1 MWLCQLPFVLGK
13 LKDETV
19 LSNFYPNLKC
29 NCLSVS
35 CKSLSSITFYLP
47 QSRYWGL
54 VSWFGAPKFVA
65 KPWNAPIAIEEML
78 LSAKCNSLP
87 LLFPPVHHF
96 FSCIYLSFPHTL
108 LLHPPFVPAGEVVT
122 CPEGTWGTPPSCSCV
137 EDNTAYFGNNA
148 RVGSSNPQPSRA
160 ACARSCREHPEC
172 QFWTWGKGS
181 PMGPCYLKH
190 SRDNV
195 SPGLTSYVSG
205 SKLCVLP
212 ESEGK
217 PDELYK
223 SAKIG

>member
-1 MWLCQLPFVLGK
+1 MILRFGIWVHPKVVVSSPLPGQAL
-13 LKDETV
+13 ECT
-19 LSNFYPNLKC
+19 NCNRKC
-29 NCLSVS
+29 NRR
-35 CKSLSSITFYLP
+35 P
-47 QSRYWGL
+47 QT
-54 VSWFGAPKFVA
+54 
-65 KPWNAPIAIEEML
+65 L
-78 LSAKCNSLP
+78 L
-87 LLFPPVHHF
+87 LLFPFH
-96 FSCIYLSFPHTL
+96 SFPSASISVCHL
-108 LLHPPFVPAGEVVT
+108 QCASPRLGEVVT
-122 CPEGTWGTPPSCSCV
+122 CPAGTWGTPPSCSCV

-195 SPGLTSYVSG
+195 SPGLSSYVSG

-217 PDELYK
+217 PDEL
-223 SAKIG
+223 

>member
-1 MWLCQLPFVLGK
+1 MV
-13 LKDETV
+13 
-19 LSNFYPNLKC
+19 
-29 NCLSVS
+29 
-35 CKSLSSITFYLP
+35 
-47 QSRYWGL
+47 
-54 VSWFGAPKFVA
+54 
-65 KPWNAPIAIEEML
+65 KPWNAPIAVQEMQ
-78 LSAKCNSLP
+78 P
-87 LLFPPVHHF
+87 LCKP
-96 FSCIYLSFPHTL
+96 SSLSFCPHSFSPAAISL
-108 LLHPPFVPAGEVVT
+108 SQLHPPFPAGEVVS
-122 CPEGTWGTPPSCSCV
+122 CPEGTWGSPPSCSCV

-160 ACARSCREHPEC
+160 ACARSCREHEEC

-217 PDELYK
+217 PDELDK
-223 SAKIG
+223 SGIFLKSHGFLPEIHPFCMFCSLLFKFIGKTQFVFKILSFLIFNLISSHCQQVFV

>member
-1 MWLCQLPFVLGK
+1 M
-13 LKDETV
+13 
-19 LSNFYPNLKC
+19 NLEHDIK
-29 NCLSVS
+29 VWVG
-35 CKSLSSITFYLP
+35 SSQRLWP
-47 QSRYWGL
+47 L
-54 VSWFGAPKFVA
+54 V
-65 KPWNAPIAIEEML
+65 KPWNGPIATPEMQL
-78 LSAKCNSLP
+78 WSANHP
-87 LLFPPVHHF
+87 LLFPLLNVDLKHF
-96 FSCIYLSFPHTL
+96 FPFCIFSSIYLCLPAPVCS
-108 LLHPPFVPAGEVVT
+108 HPPLPLGEVVT
-122 CPEGTWGTPPSCSCV
+122 CPDGTWGTPPSCSCV

-217 PDELYK
+217 PEELYLL
-223 SAKIG
+223 GLF

>member
-1 MWLCQLPFVLGK
+1 M
-13 LKDETV
+13 
-19 LSNFYPNLKC
+19 
-29 NCLSVS
+29 S
-35 CKSLSSITFYLP
+35 CPDGS
-47 QSRYWGL
+47 WG
-54 VSWFGAPKFVA
+54 S
-65 KPWNAPIAIEEML
+65 
-78 LSAKCNSLP
+78 
-87 LLFPPVHHF
+87 
-96 FSCIYLSFPHTL
+96 
-108 LLHPPFVPAGEVVT
+108 
-122 CPEGTWGTPPSCSCV
+122 PPSCSCV

-217 PDELYK
+217 PEELIGDGK
-223 SAKIG
+223 NLVTTAIDCCPVLIFKVRLHGFPLHVLIAIVKIGCNCVCGAKILF

>member
-1 MWLCQLPFVLGK
+1 MISRFGLGRAKGCGHWSNLGMVQLQP
-13 LKDETV
+13 
-19 LSNFYPNLKC
+19 
-29 NCLSVS
+29 
-35 CKSLSSITFYLP
+35 
-47 QSRYWGL
+47 
-54 VSWFGAPKFVA
+54 
-65 KPWNAPIAIEEML
+65 EMQL
-78 LSAKCNSLP
+78 WSANHP
-87 LLFPPVHHF
+87 LLFPLLNVDLKHF
-96 FSCIYLSFPHTL
+96 FPFCIFSSIYLCLPAPVCS
-108 LLHPPFVPAGEVVT
+108 HPPLPLGEVVT
-122 CPEGTWGTPPSCSCV
+122 CPDGTWGNPPSCSCV

-217 PDELYK
+217 PEGLRFLLGLM
-223 SAKIG
+223 SSLLF